1 MAWRSWLNKLKDII
15 APAAGF
21 AIGGP
26 AGAALGGALAGAT
39 GRGKPKLG
47 SIAKGAAVGALTGG
61 TTAGA
66 IQGAGRGF
74 AEREGIGRLAGLFS
88 GAAKGAATG
97 YQRGAAVD
105 PLSVARKGEM
115 LLDPGSVVREGGDL
129 LFADGSVV
137 RGGGKKLLDPGSVV
151 REGEKLLFNRPVSR
165 AVAGSAGGAA
175 RSGLGMSAGATGGSG
190 LGLAA
195 GKQASRFTMPSF
207 ASMVPSFNPVASA
220 VEAGGGVGGLRG
232 IGGFAKEYA
241 LPLAYGAQGV
251 GSVLESR
258 AQERIAE
265 RRLSMEEEELERERQ
280 RQENVAR
287 ILAPYFQQVA
297 GMRYSDFGA

>member
-21 AIGGP
+21 MVGGP

-74 AEREGIGRLAGLFS
+74 AEREGLGRLAGLF
-88 GAAKGAATG
+88 GGGAKGALAG
-97 YQRGAAVD
+97 YQRPAA
-105 PLSVARKGEM
+105 SAAM
-115 LLDPGSVVREGGDL
+115 GG
-129 LFADGSVV
+129 
-137 RGGGKKLLDPGSVV
+137 
-151 REGEKLLFNRPVSR
+151 
-165 AVAGSAGGAA
+165 AGSAGLGMADEISTAA
-175 RSGLGMSAGATGGSG
+175 DIASGLGDIGGAVAAAEPAARGAG
-190 LGLAA
+190 LG
-195 GKQASRFTMPSF
+195 SF
-207 ASMVPSFNPVASA
+207 
-220 VEAGGGVGGLRG
+220 L
-232 IGGFAKEYA
+232 KEYA
-241 LPLAYGAQGV
+241 TPLAYGAQGV

-265 RRLSMEEEELERERQ
+265 RRLSMEEQLIEEERRRRQAVAEMLRPFFERI
-280 RQENVAR
+280 A
-287 ILAPYFQQVA
+287 
-297 GMRYSDFGA
+297 SDINAES

>member
-66 IQGAGRGF
+66 FQGAARGF
-74 AEREGIGRLAGLFS
+74 GEREGLGRLAGLLRG
-88 GAAKGAATG
+88 GAEGAFAGYQRPAAEAVSAAAGGAGGAGIGMADELSTAADVVSKLGSEPAKGAT
-97 YQRGAAVD
+97 
-105 PLSVARKGEM
+105 L
-115 LLDPGSVVREGGDL
+115 GSFL
-129 LFADGSVV
+129 
-137 RGGGKKLLDPGSVV
+137 
-151 REGEKLLFNRPVSR
+151 
-165 AVAGSAGGAA
+165 
-175 RSGLGMSAGATGGSG
+175 
-190 LGLAA
+190 
-195 GKQASRFTMPSF
+195 Q
-207 ASMVPSFNPVASA
+207 
-220 VEAGGGVGGLRG
+220 
-232 IGGFAKEYA
+232 EYA
-241 LPLAYGAQGV
+241 TPLAYGAQGV

-265 RRLSMEEEELERERQ
+265 RRMSMEEQMIEEERRRRQAVAEMLRPFFERI
-280 RQENVAR
+280 A
-287 ILAPYFQQVA
+287 
-297 GMRYSDFGA
+297 SDINEEA